1 MRATSHSL
9 LSLLLALSS
18 WTCRASDP
26 LSGSYALVA
35 IDAQD
40 LPATVPNTEFQVT
53 DGSLNLSDG
62 SFVFTYGAHPSRTVW
77 RSFTTVLR
85 GTYDSRDASAIEFES
100 SEQTFNGNPVE
111 ADHSFVGAVQ
121 GENLTL
127 TDPNQVGWTF
137 RRINPM

>member
-1 MRATSHSL
+1 MRTTSHLL
-9 LSLLLALSS
+9 LSLLLVLSG

-26 LSGSYALVA
+26 LSGRYALVA

-53 DGSLNLSDG
+53 DGSLNLADG
-62 SFVFTYGAHPSRTVW
+62 SFVFTYGAHPSGTVW

-85 GTYDSRDASAIEFES
+85 GTYDSRDVSAIEFES
-100 SEQTFNGNPVE
+100 SEQTFNGSPVE
-111 ADHSFVGAVQ
+111 ADHSFVGAAQ
-121 GENLTL
+121 GESLTL